1 MYSNAVRER
10 FMNPKFAGALLGDSV
25 LYAKVGAPEQGAVL
39 ELYLALDPTKQ
50 HITEARFKAYGC
62 GACIATADYV
72 CESLIGLNRQ
82 QINQID
88 TQHIAHVLA
97 LSSVKL
103 HCIWLVSEALEQ
115 LLLAWHQAEAS
126 LTH

>member
-1 MYSNAVRER
+1 MYSSAIRER
-10 FMNPKFAGALLGDSV
+10 FMNPLFAGVLLGDSV

-39 ELYLALDPTKQ
+39 ELYLALDSTAQ
-50 HITEARFKAYGC
+50 RIAEARFKVYGC
-62 GACIATADYV
+62 GACIAVADYT
-72 CESLIGLNRQ
+72 CEHLVGLNIEQIHQFDTQ
-82 QINQID
+82 QIAQ
-88 TQHIAHVLA
+88 ALA

-103 HCIWLVSEALEQ
+103 HCVWLVSEALEQ